1 MRPIRLFHGVSF
13 GLCLWYLLSY
23 VLQPFPANGIAAV
36 LIALLAALA
45 CRHPEQGAITAIFLT
60 PLTLSLGRHL
70 TIYLG
75 DNAPPYLPY
84 AEIVLISVL
93 WGWTWKVVLGDIAP
107 KRFPLAPK
115 ARTPAERLLLGIF
128 GLWAILA
135 VTGIFPALYRNL
147 ATSPPIPLPLLAV
160 KLAFAPVWGMADE
173 FFPLTVALRVLLA
186 LSFVYFGQ
194 RLIDQEWVLPR
205 LIRAFCYSMAAVV
218 VYAIIQAAFGVGY
231 SKGGNPAY
239 YIQSTFHENEA
250 FASFCLVALAMTAG
264 QTPQGRFS
272 LSSLFRILLSGL
284 YILGILLS
292 ASRAVMILG
301 VVLGVAYLGLKV
313 WKEPV
318 ALRRQWQW
326 GLAALVFVSLIWA
339 SASALSPRV
348 TDKIERLTNDLA
360 VTQQYFTEEDYKSP
374 GSSLTLVARFKLWQ
388 AALNMFKDSFG
399 AGMGTGT
406 YYRLTGFP
414 LYQAI
419 PIMENNHFYWLQLP
433 SELGWPALG
442 VAGGLLM
449 IPLWLWSNGSVALR
463 GISLGLITFWF
474 CNGVGQSLLQQ
485 EILWLFALLLGT
497 GLAGPLPRFLA
508 DGLTRLAK
516 PAALF
521 LLAGFMLISQGTL
534 WALSLTE
541 ARLAG
546 LGIQNTLSETYGY
559 GFDDNG
565 HRFLLAGR
573 ILREKI
579 YMSSSPATVEF
590 RLRSALE
597 TVRPDN
603 PQYVK
608 VNIVDSY
615 NRIVAGGGVNLT
627 SPDRIESLFVTV
639 PGHEGEILN
648 VLILPEKVAWQGNF
662 LRSPSRH
669 AAGIR
674 YYGFRHV
681 YPEKP

>member
-194 RLIDQEWVLPR
+194 RVIDQEWVLPR

-301 VVLGVAYLGLKV
+301 VVLGAAYLGLKV

-339 SASALSPRV
+339 SASALSPRI

-360 VTQQYFTEEDYKSP
+360 VTQQY
-374 GSSLTLVARFKLWQ
+374 
-388 AALNMFKDSFG
+388 
-399 AGMGTGT
+399 
-406 YYRLTGFP
+406 
-414 LYQAI
+414 
-419 PIMENNHFYWLQLP
+419 
-433 SELGWPALG
+433 
-442 VAGGLLM
+442 
-449 IPLWLWSNGSVALR
+449 
-463 GISLGLITFWF
+463 
-474 CNGVGQSLLQQ
+474 
-485 EILWLFALLLGT
+485 
-497 GLAGPLPRFLA
+497 
-508 DGLTRLAK
+508 
-516 PAALF
+516 
-521 LLAGFMLISQGTL
+521 
-534 WALSLTE
+534 
-541 ARLAG
+541 
-546 LGIQNTLSETYGY
+546 
-559 GFDDNG
+559 
-565 HRFLLAGR
+565 
-573 ILREKI
+573 
-579 YMSSSPATVEF
+579 
-590 RLRSALE
+590 
-597 TVRPDN
+597 
-603 PQYVK
+603 
-608 VNIVDSY
+608 
-615 NRIVAGGGVNLT
+615 
-627 SPDRIESLFVTV
+627 
-639 PGHEGEILN
+639 
-648 VLILPEKVAWQGNF
+648 
-662 LRSPSRH
+662 
-669 AAGIR
+669 
-674 YYGFRHV
+674 
-681 YPEKP
+681 